1 MLCLFNE
8 RGCRMK
14 KKDVFFVIWIIMF
27 SPVVLTGVVLKNV
40 RLAYLFG
47 YNLAMEILKGF

>member
-1 MLCLFNE
+1 
-8 RGCRMK
+8 MK